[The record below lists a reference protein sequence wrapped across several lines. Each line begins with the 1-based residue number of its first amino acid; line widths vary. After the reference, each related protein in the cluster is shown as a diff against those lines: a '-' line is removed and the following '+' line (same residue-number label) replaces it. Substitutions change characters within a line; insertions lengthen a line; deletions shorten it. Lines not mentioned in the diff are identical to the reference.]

1 MLKDEFPFNL
11 AYDIFQDV
19 EESKIVTDA
28 GISKALSTL
37 TIGQQKII
45 HKRYFERLS
54 LSECAKEYGIN
65 KDRVRR
71 IQLKA
76 LKKLRQQHI
85 KDMIKAVSLME
96 LGESQ
101 LKQKIDETLTDCGI
115 SVQAEKST
123 NSNRAE
129 DLTGKQFGDLL
140 VLNRTENSTNRK
152 AQWLCKCKC
161 GAETIVRSDHLKSG
175 ATKSCGCDKNIKHGL
190 SKTRLYYIWNGMR
203 QRCNSPQHKDY
214 PNYGAKG
221 ISVCE
226 AWRNDFMA
234 FREWALSNG
243 YADNLTIDR
252 IDGNGNYEPSNC
264 RWVSSQ
270 KQAINR
276 RSTILIE
283 YKGKEISLSDLAS
296 ELNLPKTTV
305 FRKFNNGET
314 VEDIISYAE
323 SKAGNSKESGDIHG

>member
-1 MLKDEFPFNL
+1 MMENGGE
-11 AYDIFQDV
+11 QM
-19 EESKIVTDA
+19 
-28 GISKALSTL
+28 
-37 TIGQQKII
+37 
-45 HKRYFERLS
+45 
-54 LSECAKEYGIN
+54 N
-65 KDRVRR
+65 KDDKEVK
-71 IQLKA
+71 I
-76 LKKLRQQHI
+76 
-85 KDMIKAVSLME
+85 
-96 LGESQ
+96 LGEARQ
-101 LKQKIDETLTDCGI
+101 ELTQKIDEILTDCGLGL
-115 SVQAEKST
+115 QAEQSDQ
-123 NSNRAE
+123 SQRAE
-129 DLTGKQFGDLL
+129 NLAGKQFGELL
-140 VLNRTENSTNRK
+140 VVKRAENSKNRK

-234 FREWALSNG
+234 FRKWALSHG

-305 FRKFNNGET
+305 FRKYNNGET
-314 VEDIISYAE
+314 VEDIIAYAE
-323 SKAGNSKESGDIHG
+323 SKSNSKGAIQ